1 MNHHHPLHPAL
12 LAVLSLSLVT
22 PALADDGG
30 RMLFNFAKPDVAQAW
45 QPVNDGVMGGV
56 SDGRFKITE
65 QGTMDFFGTL
75 SLENNGGFASMRS
88 RRSDLG
94 LKADDMLLI
103 RLKGD
108 GREYL
113 LNLYVPTLK
122 IAYSYRAAIPTKA
135 GEWTEVKIPLKDCYA
150 TSFGEKVPNSRPVDA
165 PKVNSIGFMLS
176 DKKAGPFR
184 LEVAWVKV
192 VGGSASARSGP
203 TTRTFAY
210 KTIPGGT
217 LEMVVH
223 FSPGSKDSDE
233 RPAVVFF
240 FGGGWENGTI
250 KQFETQADHLASR
263 GMVAA
268 RADYRVKSRQGVSPD
283 KCVEDAKS
291 AVRWLRAN
299 AAKLG
304 IDPDRIVAA
313 GGSAGGHIAACTALT
328 EGLEAEGEDRTI
340 SSRPNALVLFN
351 PVLRFDGVP
360 RLMGRIGDDERLGKA
375 LSPTLHV
382 TKDTPPTLV
391 LFGTADRLKPQGDEF
406 VRRAEE
412 AGFRAEVFTAEG
424 EPHGFFNRPPWL
436 QRTTARMDEFLTSLG
451 YLKSAGDVKAEE
463 P

>member
-1 MNHHHPLHPAL
+1 ML

-30 RMLFNFAKPDVAQAW
+30 RMLFDFARPDAAQAW

-56 SDGRFKITE
+56 SDGRFKITD
-65 QGTMDFFGTL
+65 QGTMEFFGTL
-75 SLENNGGFASMRS
+75 SLENNGGFASVRS

-94 LKADDMLLI
+94 LKPDDTLLI
-103 RLKGD
+103 RLRGD

-113 LNLYVPTLK
+113 LNLYVPTLQ

-135 GEWTEVKIPLKDCYA
+135 GEWTEVTIPLKDCYA
-150 TSFGEKVPNSRPVDA
+150 TSFGEKVPDAGPVDA
-165 PKVNSIGFMLS
+165 AKVNSIGFMLS
-176 DKKAGPFR
+176 DKKAGPFK

-192 VGGSASARSGP
+192 VGGSASARSEP
-203 TTRTFAY
+203 RTKTFAY
-210 KTIPGGT
+210 KTIPGGDAGDGRPFPAR
-217 LEMVVH
+217 LEGHGQATRHRVLLRRRL
-223 FSPGSKDSDE
+223 DE
-233 RPAVVFF
+233 RATSSSSRP
-240 FGGGWENGTI
+240 
-250 KQFETQADHLASR
+250 QAEHLASR

-268 RADYRVKSRQGVSPD
+268 RADYRVKSRQGVTPD

-328 EGLEAEGEDRTI
+328 DGLDAEGEDRSI
-340 SSRPNALVLFN
+340 SSKPNALVLFN

-360 RLMGRIGDDERLGKA
+360 KTDGSHRRRRGAGQEALPDPPCHEGHAADPGAVRHRRPTEAAGRR
-375 LSPTLHV
+375 
-382 TKDTPPTLV
+382 
-391 LFGTADRLKPQGDEF
+391 
-406 VRRAEE
+406 VRAAGRGG
-412 AGFRAEVFTAEG
+412 GFRAEVFTAEG
-424 EPHGFFNRPPWL
+424 QPHGFFNRPPWL
-436 QRTTARMDEFLTSLG
+436 QKTTARMDEFLTSLG
-451 YLKSAGDVKAEE
+451 YLKREGDVKAEK